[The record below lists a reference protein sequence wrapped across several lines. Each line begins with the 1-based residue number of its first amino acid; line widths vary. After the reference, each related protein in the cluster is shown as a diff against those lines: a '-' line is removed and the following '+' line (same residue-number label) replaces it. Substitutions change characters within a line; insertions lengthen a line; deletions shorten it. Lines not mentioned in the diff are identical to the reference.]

1 MSIFQNVVGKGASS
15 CWQCTWSARAPRRA
29 SNVRPS
35 RTHDVDASSHVPH
48 FAEVCNIDGQSFQR
62 QTKQRLAFGVDE
74 NTAYFWRP
82 GGQEYEVVG
91 ENGVVIYE
99 GTVGDAEK
107 QVTTMHFLTQGD
119 TYSPTTGD
127 VTYSSDKKVCG
138 EGPRPSG
145 SNSVRTVEKHKL
157 HVSFYIPR
165 R

>member
-1 MSIFQNVVGKGASS
+1 M
-15 CWQCTWSARAPRRA
+15 
-29 SNVRPS
+29 
-35 RTHDVDASSHVPH
+35 DASSHVPH

-145 SNSVRTVEKHKL
+145 SNSVRTVEKHKIACTL
-157 HVSFYIPR
+157 LRAPSRLSRMRMVAWLPPPLNIAARTNYLRSFYFTPLF
-165 R
+165 